1 MIRARIP
8 TSFLYSPKYF
18 ATVHLPAS
26 LSSHPAIRVLPE
38 LLTNQIAAGEVV
50 ERPAAAV
57 KELLENSL
65 DAGASRID
73 VDLLQGGIKRIRV
86 ADDGHGIAA
95 NELPLALARHAT
107 SKIRSLDDL
116 ERVASLGFRGEAL
129 ASLAAVSRLS
139 LASRQSSAPH
149 GARIEAVGGDLSAI
163 EPAALDRGTLV
174 TAEDLFFNT
183 PARRQFLKTDS
194 TEFGHCE
201 DAALR
206 IAIAVPH
213 VALSLTHNGR
223 RLWQF
228 DAGESRARVK
238 AVLGEEFIDAST
250 GIDENAPA
258 LGLSGW
264 AGLPRYSRAGRD
276 QQYLFVNGRFVR
288 DKLLNHAI
296 REAYAD
302 VLHGHRHPAFA
313 LFITLDPTMVD
324 VNVHPAKA
332 EVRFRDSRA
341 VHQFVYHALN
351 KALARPVSASAAPLA
366 NPFDW
371 VRGPAGA
378 DLGSPASIGAP
389 PSATWQGARQS
400 TFGPLAA
407 SEPHAFYER
416 LRGSPSDGFDGAITA
431 LSPDRD
437 TAAGHADIPPLGFAL
452 AQLHGIYILAQNV
465 HGLVLVDMHAAHE
478 RIVYEKLKRA
488 LDLNQLASQPLIS
501 PIPVALG
508 ERDMALAESHRE
520 FFAQLGFD
528 LAALSAREMAIRAV
542 PAMLPSLDAPAML
555 RELLSDLAEHGASR
569 ALTERRDE
577 ILGTMACHG
586 AVRANR
592 MLTVPEMNALLRQME
607 ETERSGQCNHG
618 RPTWYQFPVADLDKL
633 FMRGR

>member
-1 MIRARIP
+1 
-8 TSFLYSPKYF
+8 
-18 ATVHLPAS
+18 
-26 LSSHPAIRVLPE
+26 LSRYPAIRVLPE

-65 DAGASRID
+65 DAGALRID
-73 VDLLQGGIKRIRV
+73 IDLAQGGIKRIRV
-86 ADDGHGIAA
+86 ADNGHGIAA
-95 NELPLALARHAT
+95 DELPLALARHAT

-139 LASRQSSAPH
+139 IATRQSIAAH
-149 GARIEAVGGDLSAI
+149 GSRLEAVGGDLSAP
-163 EPAALDRGTLV
+163 EPVALEGGTVV

-183 PARRQFLKTDS
+183 PARRKFLKTDS

-201 DAALR
+201 DAVLR
-206 IAIAVPH
+206 IAMAAPH
-213 VALSLTHNGR
+213 VAMSLTHNGR

-228 DAGESRARVK
+228 DAGEARARVV
-238 AVLGEEFIDAST
+238 AILGEEFIEAST
-250 GIDENAPA
+250 GIDESAPA
-258 LGLSGW
+258 FGISGW

-302 VLHGHRHPAFA
+302 VLHGHRHPAYA
-313 LFITLDPTMVD
+313 LFISLDPTMVD

-341 VHQFVYHALN
+341 VHQFVFHALN
-351 KALARPVSASAAPLA
+351 KALSRPAAETAAPIA
-366 NPFDW
+366 NPFAW
-371 VRGPAGA
+371 VSGHANANSGA
-378 DLGSPASIGAP
+378 EIRSQASPAPAIA
-389 PSATWQGARQS
+389 AWTGARQS
-400 TFGPLAA
+400 SFGALSAN
-407 SEPHAFYER
+407 EPHAFYER
-416 LRGSPSDGFDGAITA
+416 LRGPGA
-431 LSPDRD
+431 D
-437 TAAGHADIPPLGFAL
+437 HADSVMTSPGREAMASPADVPPLGFAL
-452 AQLHGIYILAQNV
+452 AQLHGIYILAQNA

-478 RIVYEKLKRA
+478 RIVYEKLKSA
-488 LDLNQLASQPLIS
+488 LDLSQLASQPLIA
-501 PIPVALG
+501 PIPVSLG
-508 ERDMALAESHRE
+508 ERDMALAESHHD
-520 FFAQLGFD
+520 FFVQLGFD
-528 LAALSAREMAIRAV
+528 LAPLSTREMAIRAV

-569 ALTERRDE
+569 ALTEKRDE

-618 RPTWYQFPVADLDKL
+618 RPTWYQFSVSDLDKL